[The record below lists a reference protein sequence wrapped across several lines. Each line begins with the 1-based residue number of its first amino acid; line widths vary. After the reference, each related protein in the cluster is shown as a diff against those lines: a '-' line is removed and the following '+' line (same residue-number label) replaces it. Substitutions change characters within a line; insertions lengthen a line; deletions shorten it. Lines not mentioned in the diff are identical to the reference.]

1 MSTGEEMLPP
11 ALRWRRQIV
20 AFGSVAAPSRRLVYA
35 GCTVL
40 ALLCNY
46 ALGVDLCWDT
56 LNYHLYAGLSAVHD
70 RFAQDYFAAG
80 PQSYFNPY
88 AYAPFYALVR
98 SGLPALAV
106 SSILAIAH
114 SATLWLTYELAI
126 CVCPSDNRRIRLTV
140 GLCAVALAFLNPI
153 LIQQVGSSF
162 SDITTAVLVLS
173 GWLLLA
179 RAVRA
184 PHAAPMVC
192 AGLLLG
198 AASALKLTNAVHAMA
213 AMTLILFV
221 PRCLAVRARYAIGY
235 GGALAFGFSIVAA
248 PWAYRLAHSFGNP
261 FFPLLN
267 SVFRSPE
274 FTTEPLHHYRFIPDS
289 FAEALWRPFAMLN
302 PVPMVQEEASAPD
315 LRYAVLLVLISC
327 VVLHWLWRRHAAPGQ
342 LDTTKQCQDS
352 ACVVTALGCGLA
364 VDWTVWLSVSGNGRY
379 FLPMASVTAVLIVA
393 LLFREL
399 AAWRKLRNYS
409 LVVILGIQS
418 VQLWMGAEY
427 RWDPLPWGG
436 PWFKVDMPAKLA
448 LEPTLHLTIG
458 VQSNS
463 FVAAYLADGA
473 GLVNVS
479 GGYAL
484 GLQGANGT
492 QINALIERYA
502 PHVRVLLP
510 GARLYEDAEQRAPLR
525 SQVDDVL
532 ERFDLRVDPSDCA
545 TITVRGAP
553 PALEIQMVGRARP
566 AEPQSR
572 DTTKLLSCLA
582 VRNDPAVRDAD
593 SARERTAEL
602 ALNRLEDA
610 CPKLFQP
617 RRLQTEHIGSR
628 WQRYYINTDLM
639 AWVNRGQ
646 VSFHDLL
653 RDDGLVYL
661 GRDSDWATA
670 PLRLTCGRHDGHYFA
685 RVLAAPEGP

>member
-1 MSTGEEMLPP
+1 MLPP
-11 ALRWRRQIV
+11 ALPWRRRIV
-20 AFGSVAAPSRRLVYA
+20 AFGSVTAPSRRLVYA
-35 GCTVL
+35 VCTAL

-46 ALGVDLCWDT
+46 ALGVDACWDT

-88 AYAPFYALVR
+88 AYAPFYALVS

-114 SATLWLTYELAI
+114 SAILWLTYELAI
-126 CVCPSDNRRIRLTV
+126 CVCPSDDRRIRLTV

-153 LIQQVGSSF
+153 LIQQIGSSF
-162 SDITTAVLVLS
+162 SDITTAVLVLA

-184 PHAAPMVC
+184 PHAAPI
-192 AGLLLG
+192 AWGGLLLG
-198 AASALKLTNAVHAMA
+198 AATALKLTNALHAVA
-213 AMTLILFV
+213 AMTLLLFV
-221 PRCLAVRARYAIGY
+221 PRSLTERTRYAISYAGT
-235 GGALAFGFSIVAA
+235 LTLGFAIVAA
-248 PWAYRLAHSFGNP
+248 PWAYRLAQRFRNP

-267 SVFRSPE
+267 GVFRSPE
-274 FTTEPLHHYRFIPDS
+274 FTTEALHHYRFIPDS
-289 FAEALWRPFAMLN
+289 LAEALWRPFAILN
-302 PVPMVQEEASAPD
+302 PVPMVHEEASAPD
-315 LRYAVLLVLISC
+315 LRYAVLLVLVSGI
-327 VVLHWLWRRHAAPGQ
+327 VLRWLWQRHNATPTSP
-342 LDTTKQCQDS
+342 LDTTKQSQDS
-352 ACVVTALGCGLA
+352 SHVLTALGCGLA
-364 VDWTVWLSVSGNGRY
+364 VDWTAWLSASGNGRY

-399 AAWRKLRNYS
+399 AAWRKVRNYA

-436 PWFKVDMPAKLA
+436 PWFKIDMPANLA

-463 FVAAYLADGA
+463 FVAAYVADGA

-484 GLQGANGT
+484 GRQGANGAR
-492 QINALIERYA
+492 INAIIKRYA
-502 PHVRVLLP
+502 PRVRVLLP

-532 ERFDLRVDPSDCA
+532 ERFDLHVDPRDCT
-545 TITVRGAP
+545 TITVRGVP
-553 PALEIQMVGRARP
+553 PALEIQMVGRARA

-572 DTTKLLSCLA
+572 DTTKLLSCLT
-582 VRNDPAVRDAD
+582 VPNDPAVRAVLL
-593 SARERTAEL
+593 AHERTAEL
-602 ALNRLEDA
+602 VLNRLEDA

-617 RRLQTEHIGSR
+617 HRLQTEHIGSR
-628 WQRYYINTDLM
+628 WQRYYLNTDLM

-653 RDDGLVYL
+653 RDDGLIYL
-661 GRDSDWATA
+661 GRESDWVTA

-685 RVLAAPEGP
+685 RVLESPEGP